1 MAQSDDVRLSD
12 PKNAV
17 DLHIDPTDSDS
28 SKSIPS
34 TKVIPVVSTLPLAAP
49 EEPRSWWQRRPRQ
62 DGEAVA
68 TRRSVFDD
76 PDMARRYQPR
86 SDWEN
91 LHRFDPSERWTFNEE
106 RKVIRKIDKRIM
118 IFACVMFMA
127 LELDRSNLS
136 QAVSD
141 NFLPDLKMDTNDYNL
156 GNTVFKLS
164 FLCAELPS
172 QLVSKY
178 LGPDRWI
185 PMQLCLWSLV
195 SAGQFWLDGRASFL
209 ACRALLAIFQGG
221 FIPDT
226 ILYLS
231 YFYTASELTVRLAF
245 FWTAYNV
252 ADIISGLLGAGFLQL
267 RGWHG
272 YEGWRWLFL
281 FEGLLTLAVGI
292 SAWFLMPAGPTQ
304 TSGILRGKNGWFT
317 EREERI
323 MVNRVIRDDP
333 SKGDMHNRQPITPK
347 LLWASLKDY
356 DLWPIY
362 AIGLTFLIPATPPAQ
377 YFTLTLRG
385 LGFNVLV
392 TNLLTIPHTILS
404 IGGLLLISYLAEKW
418 NERSLLGL
426 AVQIWKLPFMIYLYV
441 VDMSTV
447 NRWVSF
453 AVLTLLLGSP
463 TGELTLPLTYILPT
477 NIIFQ
482 AHPIQVSWNSR
493 NSNTVRLRTVSAAVY
508 NMSVQSAGIIA
519 SNVYR
524 KDDAPRYREGNKN
537 LLAIIALNVTLYLL
551 TRTYYIWRNKSRD
564 KIWDGMDDEQKKH
577 YLDTTKDEGNKRL
590 DFRFA
595 YYVDHGL
602 VVRGNEGN
610 VQRLDLN
617 KKNFIYVSPST
628 PRPGPSKATSPP
640 PDQSIDEPEWITT
653 SPSEDSESSEL
664 VVSQRQMPMPPLTP
678 SVEFFGH
685 LSPLHRSGLQYFTER
700 TVKVL
705 APHPQIFDELCELIL
720 PMAVFNEPLL
730 QGIVALAATHRLA
743 TCKTSEEQSSQA
755 LIVAGFQA
763 LSSRSLCQ
771 KLSECDE
778 DQQLIPLL
786 AASRALFVCEVF
798 ASEPSPDR
806 WSVHFRGARG
816 LISRIH
822 DKGLSQNPTDE
833 LRFLLR
839 WFDMTESLVC
849 HSMTELAPQQST
861 IPSPTT
867 LASDTDDEPVYIDMY
882 LSRTKDLLG
891 VFKEI
896 ARLRRINNDGPASET
911 SSQGGQVEAEVWWL
925 LNYLQSIIDRDQ
937 ANPPP
942 VMSIRGRV
950 LSVAEVHEYRLSN
963 QIWQLTGLL
972 LIHRRL
978 RHERRSSPL
987 VQNLVNQILECA
999 ERLTLR
1005 DGLTPVTLLTPPL
1018 FFAGCDALGDDRP
1031 RIKTSLQGVSTALG
1045 LLNTQRA
1052 LEILEQH
1059 WKADPGIDDDLADRS
1074 WPKISRFLPY

>member
-1 MAQSDDVRLSD
+1 MAHSDDARVSES
-12 PKNAV
+12 KNAV

-34 TKVIPVVSTLPLAAP
+34 TKVIPLIATLPLAAP

-86 SDWEN
+86 PDWEN

-106 RKVIRKIDKRIM
+106 RKVIRKIDRRIM
-118 IFACVMFMA
+118 VFACVMFMA

-185 PMQLCLWSLV
+185 PMQLCLWSIV

-252 ADIISGLLGAGFLQL
+252 ADIISGFLGAGFLQL

-272 YEGWRWLFL
+272 HEGWRWLFL

-347 LLWASLKDY
+347 LLWASIKDY

-426 AVQIWKLPFMIYLYV
+426 AVQIWKLPFIIYLYV

-453 AVLTLLLGSP
+453 AVLALLLGSP
-463 TGELTLPLTYILPT
+463 T
-477 NIIFQ
+477 

-493 NSNTVRLRTVSAAVY
+493 NSNTVRLRTVSAAIY

-537 LLAIIALNVTLYLL
+537 LLAIIALNITLYLL

-564 KIWDGMDDEQKKH
+564 KIWDAMDDEQKKH
-577 YLDTTKDEGNKRL
+577 YLDTTKDE
-590 DFRFA
+590 
-595 YYVDHGL
+595 
-602 VVRGNEGN
+602 
-610 VQRLDLN
+610 DLN

-640 PDQSIDEPEWITT
+640 PDQNVDEPEWITT
-653 SPSEDSESSEL
+653 SPSEDSEPSQL

-849 HSMTELAPQQST
+849 HSMSDLAPQQST

-882 LSRTKDLLG
+882 LARTKDLLG

-896 ARLRRINNDGPASET
+896 ARLCRINNDGTASET

-925 LNYLQSIIDRDQ
+925 LNYLQSIIDRDR

-1052 LEILEQH
+1052 LEILEQY
-1059 WKADPGIDDDLADRS
+1059 WKADPGVDDDLADRS
-1074 WPKISRFLPY
+1074 WPKISQFLPY

>member
-1 MAQSDDVRLSD
+1 MAQSDDVRQSD
-12 PKNAV
+12 VKNAV
-17 DLHIDPTDSDS
+17 DLRIEPTDSDS

-34 TKVIPVVSTLPLAAP
+34 TKATPLIATLLLAAP

-118 IFACVMFMA
+118 IFTCVMFMA

-252 ADIISGLLGAGFLQL
+252 ADIISGFLGAGFLQL

-418 NERSLLGL
+418 GERSLLGL

-463 TGELTLPLTYILPT
+463 T
-477 NIIFQ
+477 

-537 LLAIIALNVTLYLL
+537 LLAIIALNITLYLL
-551 TRTYYIWRNKSRD
+551 TRTYYIWRNKRRD
-564 KIWDGMDDEQKKH
+564 KIWDAMDDEQKKH

-595 YYVDHGL
+595 Y
-602 VVRGNEGN
+602 
-610 VQRLDLN
+610 
-617 KKNFIYVSPST
+617 
-628 PRPGPSKATSPP
+628 
-640 PDQSIDEPEWITT
+640 
-653 SPSEDSESSEL
+653 
-664 VVSQRQMPMPPLTP
+664 
-678 SVEFFGH
+678 
-685 LSPLHRSGLQYFTER
+685 
-700 TVKVL
+700 
-705 APHPQIFDELCELIL
+705 
-720 PMAVFNEPLL
+720 
-730 QGIVALAATHRLA
+730 
-743 TCKTSEEQSSQA
+743 
-755 LIVAGFQA
+755 
-763 LSSRSLCQ
+763 
-771 KLSECDE
+771 
-778 DQQLIPLL
+778 
-786 AASRALFVCEVF
+786 
-798 ASEPSPDR
+798 
-806 WSVHFRGARG
+806 
-816 LISRIH
+816 
-822 DKGLSQNPTDE
+822 
-833 LRFLLR
+833 
-839 WFDMTESLVC
+839 
-849 HSMTELAPQQST
+849 
-861 IPSPTT
+861 
-867 LASDTDDEPVYIDMY
+867 
-882 LSRTKDLLG
+882 
-891 VFKEI
+891 
-896 ARLRRINNDGPASET
+896 
-911 SSQGGQVEAEVWWL
+911 
-925 LNYLQSIIDRDQ
+925 
-937 ANPPP
+937 
-942 VMSIRGRV
+942 
-950 LSVAEVHEYRLSN
+950 
-963 QIWQLTGLL
+963 
-972 LIHRRL
+972 
-978 RHERRSSPL
+978 
-987 VQNLVNQILECA
+987 
-999 ERLTLR
+999 
-1005 DGLTPVTLLTPPL
+1005 
-1018 FFAGCDALGDDRP
+1018 
-1031 RIKTSLQGVSTALG
+1031 
-1045 LLNTQRA
+1045 
-1052 LEILEQH
+1052 
-1059 WKADPGIDDDLADRS
+1059 
-1074 WPKISRFLPY
+1074 

>member
-1 MAQSDDVRLSD
+1 MAHSDDVRLSD
-12 PKNAV
+12 PKNSV
-17 DLHIDPTDSDS
+17 GLHIDPADSDS

-34 TKVIPVVSTLPLAAP
+34 AKVTPLIATLPLAAP

-141 NFLPDLKMDTNDYNL
+141 NFLPDLKMDTDDYNL

-178 LGPDRWI
+178 FGPDRWI

-231 YFYTASELTVRLAF
+231 YFYTASELTIRLAF

-252 ADIISGLLGAGFLQL
+252 ADIISGFLGAGFLQL

-281 FEGLLTLAVGI
+281 FEGLLTLVVGI

-404 IGGLLLISYLAEKW
+404 IGGLLLVSYLAEKW

-463 TGELTLPLTYILPT
+463 TGELTLPLTYISPT
-477 NIIFQ
+477 NIVFQ

-537 LLAIIALNVTLYLL
+537 LLAIIALNITLYLL
-551 TRTYYIWRNKSRD
+551 TRTYYIWRNKGRD
-564 KIWDGMDDEQKKH
+564 KIWDAMDDEHKKH

-590 DFRFA
+590 DFR
-595 YYVDHGL
+595 
-602 VVRGNEGN
+602 
-610 VQRLDLN
+610 
-617 KKNFIYVSPST
+617 
-628 PRPGPSKATSPP
+628 PRDATAASIMGPSKATSPP
-640 PDQSIDEPEWITT
+640 PDQNIDEPEWIIT
-653 SPSEDSESSEL
+653 SPSEETESSQL
-664 VVSQRQMPMPPLTP
+664 VISQRQMSMPPLTP

-743 TCKTSEEQSSQA
+743 TCKTSEELSSQA

-849 HSMTELAPQQST
+849 HSMSDLAPQQST

-867 LASDTDDEPVYIDMY
+867 LASETDDEPVYIDMY
-882 LSRTKDLLG
+882 LARTKDLLG

-896 ARLRRINNDGPASET
+896 ARLCHLNNDGSTSET

-925 LNYLQSIIDRDQ
+925 LHYLQSIIDRDQ

-950 LSVAEVHEYRLSN
+950 LSVAEVREYRLSN

-987 VQNLVNQILECA
+987 VQNLVNQILECS

-1052 LEILEQH
+1052 LEILEQY
-1059 WKADPGIDDDLADRS
+1059 WKADPGVDDDVADRS
-1074 WPKISRFLPY
+1074 WPKISQFLPY

>member
-1 MAQSDDVRLSD
+1 MAHSDDVRVSES
-12 PKNAV
+12 KNAV

-34 TKVIPVVSTLPLAAP
+34 TKVTPLIATLPLAAP

-106 RKVIRKIDKRIM
+106 RKVIRKIDRRIM

-252 ADIISGLLGAGFLQL
+252 ADIISGFLGAGFLQL

-347 LLWASLKDY
+347 LLWASIKDY

-426 AVQIWKLPFMIYLYV
+426 AVQIWKLPFIIYLYV

-453 AVLTLLLGSP
+453 AVLALLLGSP
-463 TGELTLPLTYILPT
+463 T
-477 NIIFQ
+477 

-493 NSNTVRLRTVSAAVY
+493 NSNTVRLRTVSAAIY

-537 LLAIIALNVTLYLL
+537 LLAIIALNITLYLL

-564 KIWDGMDDEQKKH
+564 KIWDAMDDEQKKH
-577 YLDTTKDEGNKRL
+577 YLDTTKDE
-590 DFRFA
+590 
-595 YYVDHGL
+595 
-602 VVRGNEGN
+602 
-610 VQRLDLN
+610 DLN

-640 PDQSIDEPEWITT
+640 PDQNIDEPEWITT
-653 SPSEDSESSEL
+653 SPSEDSESSQL

-849 HSMTELAPQQST
+849 HSMSDLAPQQST

-882 LSRTKDLLG
+882 LARTKDLLG

-896 ARLRRINNDGPASET
+896 ARLCRINNDGTASET

-1052 LEILEQH
+1052 LEILEQY
-1059 WKADPGIDDDLADRS
+1059 WKADPGVDDDLADRS
-1074 WPKISRFLPY
+1074 WPKISQFLPY

>member
-1 MAQSDDVRLSD
+1 MAYSDDVRVSET
-12 PKNAV
+12 KNAV

-34 TKVIPVVSTLPLAAP
+34 TKVIPLIATLPLAAP
-49 EEPRSWWQRRPRQ
+49 EEPRSWWQRRPRH

-86 SDWEN
+86 PDWEN

-106 RKVIRKIDKRIM
+106 RKVIRKIDRRIM

-252 ADIISGLLGAGFLQL
+252 ADIISGFLGAGFLQL

-347 LLWASLKDY
+347 LLWASIKDY

-426 AVQIWKLPFMIYLYV
+426 AVQIWKLPFIIYLYV

-453 AVLTLLLGSP
+453 AVLALLLGSP
-463 TGELTLPLTYILPT
+463 T
-477 NIIFQ
+477 

-493 NSNTVRLRTVSAAVY
+493 NSNTVRLRTVSAAIY

-537 LLAIIALNVTLYLL
+537 LLAIIALNITLYLL

-564 KIWDGMDDEQKKH
+564 KIWDAMDDEQKKH
-577 YLDTTKDEGNKRL
+577 YLDTTKDE
-590 DFRFA
+590 
-595 YYVDHGL
+595 
-602 VVRGNEGN
+602 
-610 VQRLDLN
+610 DLN

-640 PDQSIDEPEWITT
+640 PDQNIDEPEWITT
-653 SPSEDSESSEL
+653 SPSEDSESSQL

-849 HSMTELAPQQST
+849 HSMSDLAPQQST

-882 LSRTKDLLG
+882 LARTKDLLG

-896 ARLRRINNDGPASET
+896 ARLCRINNDGTASET

-987 VQNLVNQILECA
+987 VQNLVNQIIECA

-1052 LEILEQH
+1052 LEILEQY
-1059 WKADPGIDDDLADRS
+1059 WKADPGVDDDLADRS
-1074 WPKISRFLPY
+1074 WPKISQFLPY

>member
-1 MAQSDDVRLSD
+1 MVQSGVLGPSEV
-12 PKNAV
+12 KNNV

-28 SKSIPS
+28 SKSSPP
-34 TKVIPVVSTLPLAAP
+34 TKVTPLISTLPLAAP
-49 EEPRSWWQRRPRQ
+49 EEPRSWWQRRPKQ
-62 DGEAVA
+62 DGDAVA

-76 PDMARRYQPR
+76 PDMAKRYQPR

-118 IFACVMFMA
+118 IFTCVMFMA

-172 QLVSKY
+172 QLVSKF

-252 ADIISGLLGAGFLQL
+252 ADIISGFLGAGFLQL

-418 NERSLLGL
+418 HERSLLGL

-463 TGELTLPLTYILPT
+463 T
-477 NIIFQ
+477 

-537 LLAIIALNVTLYLL
+537 LLAIIALNITFLPPV
-551 TRTYYIWRNKSRD
+551 
-564 KIWDGMDDEQKKH
+564 MPP
-577 YLDTTKDEGNKRL
+577 
-590 DFRFA
+590 
-595 YYVDHGL
+595 
-602 VVRGNEGN
+602 
-610 VQRLDLN
+610 QRRSWVGCARYLN

-628 PRPGPSKATSPP
+628 PRPGPSKVTSPP
-640 PDQSIDEPEWITT
+640 PDQNVDEAEWIPT
-653 SPSEDSESSEL
+653 SSSEDSESLQL
-664 VVSQRQMPMPPLTP
+664 VVSQRQMSMPPLTP

-743 TCKTSEEQSSQA
+743 TCKTSEERSSQA

-816 LISRIH
+816 LISRIQ

-849 HSMTELAPQQST
+849 HSMSDLAPQQSA

-867 LASDTDDEPVYIDMY
+867 LASETDDEPVYIDMY
-882 LSRTKDLLG
+882 LARTKDLLG

-896 ARLRRINNDGPASET
+896 ARLYRINNDGTASET
-911 SSQGGQVEAEVWWL
+911 SSSQGGQDDAEVWWL

-937 ANPPP
+937 ATPPP

-950 LSVAEVHEYRLSN
+950 LSVAEVQEYRLSN

-987 VQNLVNQILECA
+987 VQNLVNQILGCA
-999 ERLTLR
+999 ERMTLR

-1052 LEILEQH
+1052 LEILEQY
-1059 WKADPGIDDDLADRS
+1059 WEADPGIDDDLADRS
-1074 WPKISRFLPY
+1074 WPKISQFLPY

>member
-1 MAQSDDVRLSD
+1 MAHSDDVRVSES
-12 PKNAV
+12 KNAV

-34 TKVIPVVSTLPLAAP
+34 TKVTPLIATLPLAAP

-106 RKVIRKIDKRIM
+106 HKVIRKIDRRIM

-252 ADIISGLLGAGFLQL
+252 ADIISGFLGAGFLQL

-292 SAWFLMPAGPTQ
+292 FAWFLMPAGPTQ

-347 LLWASLKDY
+347 LLWASIKDY

-426 AVQIWKLPFMIYLYV
+426 AVQIWKLPFIIYLYV

-453 AVLTLLLGSP
+453 AVLALLLGSP
-463 TGELTLPLTYILPT
+463 T
-477 NIIFQ
+477 

-493 NSNTVRLRTVSAAVY
+493 NSNTVRLRTVSAAIY

-537 LLAIIALNVTLYLL
+537 LLAIIALNITLYLL

-564 KIWDGMDDEQKKH
+564 KIWDAMDDEQKKH
-577 YLDTTKDEGNKRL
+577 YLDTTKDE
-590 DFRFA
+590 
-595 YYVDHGL
+595 
-602 VVRGNEGN
+602 
-610 VQRLDLN
+610 DLN

-640 PDQSIDEPEWITT
+640 PDQNIDEPEWITT
-653 SPSEDSESSEL
+653 SPSEDSESSQL

-849 HSMTELAPQQST
+849 HSMSDLAPQQST

-882 LSRTKDLLG
+882 LARTKDLLG

-896 ARLRRINNDGPASET
+896 ARLCRINNDGTASET

-1052 LEILEQH
+1052 LEILEQY
-1059 WKADPGIDDDLADRS
+1059 WKADPGVDDDLADRS
-1074 WPKISRFLPY
+1074 WPKISQFLPY

>member
-1 MAQSDDVRLSD
+1 MAHSDEVRLSD
-12 PKNAV
+12 PKNDV
-17 DLHIDPTDSDS
+17 DLHIDSADSDS

-34 TKVIPVVSTLPLAAP
+34 TKVNPFISTLPVAAP
-49 EEPRSWWQRRPRQ
+49 EEPRSWWQRRPKQ
-62 DGEAVA
+62 DGEAIA

-106 RKVIRKIDKRIM
+106 RKVVRKIDKRIM

-252 ADIISGLLGAGFLQL
+252 ADIISGFLGAGFLQL

-304 TSGILRGKNGWFT
+304 TSGILRGKDGWFT

-463 TGELTLPLTYILPT
+463 T
-477 NIIFQ
+477 

-537 LLAIIALNVTLYLL
+537 LLAIIALNITLYLL
-551 TRTYYIWRNKSRD
+551 TRAYYIWRNKSRD
-564 KIWDGMDDEQKKH
+564 KIWDAMDDEQKKH
-577 YLDTTKDEGNKRL
+577 YLDNTKDKGNKRL
-590 DFRFA
+590 DFR
-595 YYVDHGL
+595 L
-602 VVRGNEGN
+602 S
-610 VQRLDLN
+610 DLN
-617 KKNFIYVSPST
+617 QKNFIYVSPST
-628 PRPGPSKATSPP
+628 PRPGPSKAASPP
-640 PDQSIDEPEWITT
+640 PDQDIDESEWITT
-653 SPSEDSESSEL
+653 SPVEEPESSQL
-664 VVSQRQMPMPPLTP
+664 VVSQRQMSMPPLTP

-822 DKGLSQNPTDE
+822 DKGLSHNPADE

-849 HSMTELAPQQST
+849 LSMGDLAPQQSA

-896 ARLRRINNDGPASET
+896 ARLSRIKNGETTSGT

-1052 LEILEQH
+1052 LEILEQY
-1059 WKADPGIDDDLADRS
+1059 WKADPGVDDDLADRS
-1074 WPKISRFLPY
+1074 WPKISQFLPY

>member
-1 MAQSDDVRLSD
+1 MAYSDDVRVSET
-12 PKNAV
+12 KNAV

-34 TKVIPVVSTLPLAAP
+34 TKVIPLIATLPLAAP
-49 EEPRSWWQRRPRQ
+49 EEPRSWWQRRPRH

-76 PDMARRYQPR
+76 SDMARRYQPR
-86 SDWEN
+86 PDWEN

-106 RKVIRKIDKRIM
+106 RKVIRKIDRRIM

-252 ADIISGLLGAGFLQL
+252 ADIISGFLGAGFLQL

-347 LLWASLKDY
+347 LLWASIKDY

-426 AVQIWKLPFMIYLYV
+426 AVQIWKLPFIIYLYV

-453 AVLTLLLGSP
+453 AVLALLLGSP
-463 TGELTLPLTYILPT
+463 T
-477 NIIFQ
+477 

-493 NSNTVRLRTVSAAVY
+493 NSNTVRLRTVSAAIY

-537 LLAIIALNVTLYLL
+537 LLAIIALNITLYLL

-564 KIWDGMDDEQKKH
+564 KIWDAMDDEQKKH
-577 YLDTTKDEGNKRL
+577 YLDTTKDE
-590 DFRFA
+590 
-595 YYVDHGL
+595 
-602 VVRGNEGN
+602 
-610 VQRLDLN
+610 DLN
-617 KKNFIYVSPST
+617 KKTFIYVSPST

-640 PDQSIDEPEWITT
+640 PDQNIDEPEWITT
-653 SPSEDSESSEL
+653 SPSEDSESSQL

-849 HSMTELAPQQST
+849 HSMSDLAPQQST

-882 LSRTKDLLG
+882 LARTKDLLG

-896 ARLRRINNDGPASET
+896 ARLCRINNDGTASET

-978 RHERRSSPL
+978 RLERRSSPL

-1052 LEILEQH
+1052 LEILEQY
-1059 WKADPGIDDDLADRS
+1059 WKADPGVDDDLADRS
-1074 WPKISRFLPY
+1074 WPKISQFLPY

>member
-1 MAQSDDVRLSD
+1 MAHSDDVRVSES
-12 PKNAV
+12 KNAV

-34 TKVIPVVSTLPLAAP
+34 TKVIPLIATLPLAAP

-86 SDWEN
+86 PDWEN

-106 RKVIRKIDKRIM
+106 RKVIRKIDRRIM
-118 IFACVMFMA
+118 VFACVMFMA

-252 ADIISGLLGAGFLQL
+252 ADIISGFLGAGFLQL

-272 YEGWRWLFL
+272 HEGWRWLFL

-347 LLWASLKDY
+347 LLWASIKDY

-426 AVQIWKLPFMIYLYV
+426 AVQIWKLPFIIYLYV

-453 AVLTLLLGSP
+453 AVLALLLGSP
-463 TGELTLPLTYILPT
+463 T
-477 NIIFQ
+477 

-493 NSNTVRLRTVSAAVY
+493 NSNTVRLRTVSAAIY

-537 LLAIIALNVTLYLL
+537 LLAIIALNITLYLL

-564 KIWDGMDDEQKKH
+564 KIWDAMDDEQKKH
-577 YLDTTKDEGNKRL
+577 YLDTTKDE
-590 DFRFA
+590 
-595 YYVDHGL
+595 
-602 VVRGNEGN
+602 
-610 VQRLDLN
+610 DLN
-617 KKNFIYVSPST
+617 KKNFIYISPST

-640 PDQSIDEPEWITT
+640 PDQNIDEPEWITT
-653 SPSEDSESSEL
+653 SPSEDSEASQL
-664 VVSQRQMPMPPLTP
+664 VVSQRQVPMPPLTP

-849 HSMTELAPQQST
+849 HSMSDLAPQQST

-882 LSRTKDLLG
+882 LARTKDLLG

-896 ARLRRINNDGPASET
+896 ARLCRINNDGTASET

-1052 LEILEQH
+1052 LEILEQY
-1059 WKADPGIDDDLADRS
+1059 WKADPGVDDDLADRS
-1074 WPKISRFLPY
+1074 WPKISQFLPY